1 MESNDHAVC
10 EIIASRKYLVRRG
23 EREIQVQFALS
34 APYDIESPGF
44 LRSRS
49 ACRIYLQP
57 ENRDGR
63 EIQGRDKM
71 EAICHAILAIE
82 ARLILLSQQGE
93 LFNEDGTRAEIDD
106 FGLFFGVM
114 GRPYREKHAD
124 LL

>member
-1 MESNDHAVC
+1 MESNDHPSR
-10 EIIASRKYLVRRG
+10 EIIACRTYLVRRG
-23 EREIQVQFALS
+23 GKETLVQFALS
-34 APYDIESPGF
+34 APYDIESPRI
-44 LRSRS
+44 LRSGS

-82 ARLILLSQQGE
+82 ARLILLAQQGE

-106 FGLFFGVM
+106 FGLFFGM
-114 GRPYREKHAD
+114 IGGPYREKHRD